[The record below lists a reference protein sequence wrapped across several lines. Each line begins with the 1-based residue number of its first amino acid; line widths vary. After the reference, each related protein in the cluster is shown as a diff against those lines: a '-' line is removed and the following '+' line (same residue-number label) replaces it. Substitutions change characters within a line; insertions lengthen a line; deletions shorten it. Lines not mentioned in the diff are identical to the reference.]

1 MEFKHTSVLLEEVI
15 DGLLIR
21 PDGLYIDGTLGGGGH
36 SFEIASRLTGGG
48 HLIGIDQD
56 EDALAA
62 AGARLAPFADRV
74 SFAHDNYENM
84 ENVVNGWL
92 ADHPEWKTASAGA
105 AEPGDK
111 DPAGTEEPKGKDPAG
126 TAETMDRD
134 PAGAAEPGR
143 VNGILLDLG
152 VSSYQLDNPE
162 RGFSYRAD
170 APLDMRMDRSAALS
184 ARDIVND
191 YSAQD
196 LTRILRDYGEERMA
210 ARIAAN
216 IVRAREEAPLETTG
230 QLVQIIERSIPMKMR
245 EKGGN
250 PCKRTFQAIRI
261 ACNRELEVLEDSL
274 DTMIDLLA
282 PGGRLCI
289 ITFHSL
295 EDRIVK
301 NAFRRNENP
310 CICPPEFPVCVCGRR
325 SKGRVITRKPI
336 LPGREELARNRRS
349 ASAKLRIFERA

>member
-1 MEFKHTSVLLEEVI
+1 M
-15 DGLLIR
+15 
-21 PDGLYIDGTLGGGGH
+21 
-36 SFEIASRLTGGG
+36 
-48 HLIGIDQD
+48 
-56 EDALAA
+56 
-62 AGARLAPFADRV
+62 
-74 SFAHDNYENM
+74 HDNYENM
-84 ENVVNGWL
+84 ENAVQAFFEDGI
-92 ADHPEWKTASAGA
+92 T
-105 AEPGDK
+105 
-111 DPAGTEEPKGKDPAG
+111 
-126 TAETMDRD
+126 R
-134 PAGAAEPGR
+134 GR
-143 VNGILLDLG
+143 INGILLDLG

-170 APLDMRMDRSAALS
+170 APLDMRMDRTAAIS

-191 YSAQD
+191 YSAQE

-210 ARIAAN
+210 AKIAAN

-230 QLVQIIERSIPMKMR
+230 QLVQIVERSIPMKMR

-274 DTMIDLLA
+274 DSMIDMLA

-310 CICPPEFPVCVCGRR
+310 CICPPEFPVCVCGRV
-325 SKGRVITRKPI
+325 SKGRVVTRKPI
-336 LPGREELARNRRS
+336 LPGREELAENRRS
-349 ASAKLRIFERA
+349 ASAKLRIFEKK

>member
-1 MEFKHTSVLLEEVI
+1 MEFKHTSVLLDEVL
-15 DGLLIR
+15 DGLCIR
-21 PDGLYIDGTLGGGGH
+21 PDGIYIDGTLGGGGH
-36 SFEIASRLTGGG
+36 SYEIVSRLTQGG

-62 AGARLAPFADRV
+62 AEERLAPFRDRV
-74 SFAHDNYENM
+74 SFVHDNYENM
-84 ENVVNGWL
+84 KNAVQAFFEDGI
-92 ADHPEWKTASAGA
+92 
-105 AEPGDK
+105 
-111 DPAGTEEPKGKDPAG
+111 TE
-126 TAETMDRD
+126 
-134 PAGAAEPGR
+134 GR
-143 VNGILLDLG
+143 INGILLDLG

-162 RGFSYRAD
+162 RGFSYRSD
-170 APLDMRMDRSAALS
+170 APLDMRMDRSAAVS
-184 ARDIVND
+184 AKDIVNE
-191 YSAQD
+191 YSAQE

-210 ARIAAN
+210 AKIASN

-230 QLVQIIERSIPMKMR
+230 QLVQIIEKSIPMKMR

-274 DTMIDLLA
+274 DTMINLLA

-310 CICPPEFPVCVCGRR
+310 CICPPEFPVCVCGRV
-325 SKGRVITRKPI
+325 SKGKVVTRKPI
-336 LPGREELARNRRS
+336 LPGREELEENRRS
-349 ASAKLRIFERA
+349 ASAKLRVFERREP

>member
-1 MEFKHTSVLLEEVI
+1 MLLDEVI
-15 DGLLIR
+15 DGLCIR
-21 PDGLYIDGTLGGGGH
+21 PDGIYIDGTLGGGGH
-36 SFEIASRLTGGG
+36 SFEIASRLTRGGR
-48 HLIGIDQD
+48 LIGIDQD

-62 AGARLAPFADRV
+62 AGERLAPFADRV
-74 SFAHDNYENM
+74 IYVHDNYENM
-84 ENVVNGWL
+84 ENAVRSFFEDGIS
-92 ADHPEWKTASAGA
+92 T
-105 AEPGDK
+105 
-111 DPAGTEEPKGKDPAG
+111 
-126 TAETMDRD
+126 
-134 PAGAAEPGR
+134 GR
-143 VNGILLDLG
+143 INGILLDLG

-170 APLDMRMDRSAALS
+170 APLDMRMDRGASLS
-184 ARDIVND
+184 AKDILND
-191 YSAQD
+191 YSVGE
-196 LTRILRDYGEERMA
+196 LTRILRDYGEEKMA

-216 IVRAREEAPLETTG
+216 IVSAREKGPLETTG
-230 QLVQIIERSIPMKMR
+230 QLVEIIEKSIPMKMR

-310 CICPPEFPVCVCGRR
+310 CTCPPEFPVCVCGKT

-336 LPGREELARNRRS
+336 LPGREELAENRRS
-349 ASAKLRIFERA
+349 ASAKLRIFEKK